1 VLRCKFD
8 FDGVEDVF
16 VMIVCLMIPCDLAKT
31 VFPGKTFELS
41 HTRLFD
47 KGRIVT
53 CTETLPDG

>member
-41 HTRLFD
+41 HETFRQ
-47 KGRIVT
+47 GRDCNLYGDIT
-53 CTETLPDG
+53 